1 MESPAVYLQPATL
14 EQAPALENLFEL
26 YAHDLSAAFELEVG
40 DDGRFG
46 AARLTRFWREPE
58 RCFPFLIRVGSALG
72 GFALATR
79 GSPATSDPTDLDVA
93 EFFVLRRYR
102 RSGVGRLA
110 AGALWDRLPSRWI
123 VRVAERNQGA
133 RPFWTRTIAD
143 YTQRRFTEAQAI
155 VGTRAWTVFQFD
167 STAASGQTGLPGG

>member
-1 MESPAVYLQPATL
+1 MESPAVHLQPATP

-46 AARLTRFWREPE
+46 AARLARYWSGPE
-58 RCFPFLIRVGSALG
+58 RCFPFLIRVGSTLG
-72 GFALATR
+72 GFVLATR
-79 GSPATSDPTDLDVA
+79 GSPATTDPTDLDVA
-93 EFFVLRRYR
+93 ELFVLRRYR
-102 RSGVGRLA
+102 RSGVGRQA
-110 AGALWDRLPSRWI
+110 VGALWDGLPGHWI

-133 RPFWTRTIAD
+133 RPFWTRTISD

-155 VGTRAWTVFQFD
+155 VGGKSWIVFAFD
-167 STAASGQTGLPGG
+167 STAVAR